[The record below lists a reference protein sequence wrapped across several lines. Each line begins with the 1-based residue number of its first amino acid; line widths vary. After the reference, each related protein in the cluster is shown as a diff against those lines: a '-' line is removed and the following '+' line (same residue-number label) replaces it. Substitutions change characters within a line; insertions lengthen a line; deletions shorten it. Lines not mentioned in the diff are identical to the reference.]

1 MAGHQLINQLPSFPL
16 YDELLK
22 KQYEYNMNDVDV
34 AEICHTINNIDNHKI
49 KRIIFLI
56 IYRYYHLEM
65 LNKQQLSSCPQK
77 MSLVPYGGNVINN
90 GVRYVLDN
98 IPNPLKRLI
107 YTYIYEITEI
117 VY

>member
-1 MAGHQLINQLPSFPL
+1 
-16 YDELLK
+16 
-22 KQYEYNMNDVDV
+22 
-34 AEICHTINNIDNHKI
+34 
-49 KRIIFLI
+49 
-56 IYRYYHLEM
+56 
-65 LNKQQLSSCPQK
+65 

-117 VY
+117 VYQ